1 MRKTIKFKL
10 YQTKKNQQLDKLV
23 DISAEIWNHCIALHR
38 KYFKL
43 TGKYINVFALMK
55 HVAKLK
61 KREQYAHWSS
71 VDAQAIQDICQRH
84 PEGTRRSYQMFF
96 KYKKGEIKQR
106 FNRPGFCK
114 RKKYKSFTL
123 KQTGWKLIG
132 SNKIRIGKH
141 VYKFSKSRNVIGEI
155 KTVTVKRTN
164 LGEFFVCFSVETESP
179 EPEIKTGQN
188 AGFDFGLKTFL
199 TLSDGTSIESPEFFK
214 QYLSDIRKLSRQL
227 SRKAKGSRH
236 RKLARLALARLHE
249 QIANQRRDWFFKL
262 AHLLTDKYDGL
273 FFEDLNLNG
282 MLRLWGRKVS
292 DLAFSEFLN
301 ILGYVASV
309 KGKTIH
315 FIHRF
320 YPSSMTCDN
329 CGHIK
334 QDLELSDRR
343 WRCAG
348 CSIVNDR
355 DHNAAL
361 NILREGASSL
371 GLGDV
376 RPTLLAIPV

>member
-10 YQTKKNQQLDKLV
+10 YRTKKNRHLDKLV

-43 TGKYINVFALMK
+43 TGKYINVFAMMK

-61 KREQYAHWSS
+61 GLPQYARWNELGS
-71 VDAQAIQDICQRH
+71 QAIQDICQRID
-84 PEGTRRSYQMFF
+84 RSYQMFF

-123 KQTGWKLIG
+123 KQAGWKLIG

-141 VYKFSKSRNVIGEI
+141 IYKFSKSRNIIGEI

-199 TLSDGTSIESPEFFK
+199 TLSGGTSIESPEFFK
-214 QYLSDIRKLSRQL
+214 QSMSDIRKLSRQL

-249 QIANQRRDWFFKL
+249 RIANQRRDWFFKL
-262 AHLLTDKYDGL
+262 AHLLTDKYDCL
-273 FFEDLNLNG
+273 FFEDLNLKG
-282 MLRLWGRKVS
+282 MQRLWGRKVS

-301 ILGYVASV
+301 ILSYVASI
-309 KGKTIH
+309 KGKTVH

-320 YPSSMTCDN
+320 YPSSKTCAN
-329 CGHIK
+329 CGNIK

-343 WRCAG
+343 WRCAD
-348 CSIVNDR
+348 CNIVNDR
-355 DHNAAL
+355 DRNAAL

-376 RPTLLAIPV
+376 RPTMLAIAA